1 VHHDSSKQIVA
12 ITTGHTCYTC
22 KRSLGK
28 QQERHDPSFLH
39 GVVCRTSK
47 SSICS
52 YTHRPALSAT
62 ARRDRC
68 LATDGSVSARRIL
81 PRPPAHPLALPSVSR
96 YARFKQRPSAQAYQ
110 QNYILNNLG
119 TLKGLESFAETRI
132 HLLISGLFHDTL
144 LNAYLIH
151 STCNI

>member
-1 VHHDSSKQIVA
+1 MILRNKWKCCYK
-12 ITTGHTCYTC
+12 TGHTWYTC

-28 QQERHDPSFLH
+28 QQEGRDPSFLH

-52 YTHRPALSAT
+52 YPHRPTLSAT
-62 ARRDRC
+62 ARRDRY

-96 YARFKQRPSAQAYQ
+96 YSRFKQRPSPQAYQ

-119 TLKGLESFAETRI
+119 ILKGFESFAETSI
-132 HLLISGLFHDTL
+132 NLSISGLFHDTL
-144 LNAYLIH
+144 LIAYLMH
-151 STCNI
+151 VTYNN